1 MILAP
6 RGRLAR
12 SLVTAVA
19 AAVLARSA
27 SAGEAPKLKVFGDT
41 PSEKGQWRFEITKGT
56 GGGAAMTGHAM
67 TFCMDA
73 AQQMAEEARK
83 SGDKQPGCSFK
94 VLEDT
99 AARATFETACS
110 SSATRATIQ
119 RDGPKVFLFSM
130 TTSGK
135 EGVSMEGRYSYLGP
149 CSKDSA
155 VVGFD
160 RNGKECQQ
168 ARAQLTALD
177 PVKLCGSLA
186 SEAQKTCEDG
196 IAASRRQITTLCP

>member
-1 MILAP
+1 MIQAQRRHLA
-6 RGRLAR
+6 GIL
-12 SLVTAVA
+12 VA
-19 AAVLARSA
+19 AALAAPGA

-56 GGGAAMTGHAM
+56 GGGAAMAGHAM

-99 AARATFETACS
+99 SSRAAFETACS
-110 SSATRATIQ
+110 GNTMRATIQ
-119 RDGPKVFLFSM
+119 REGPKAFLFSM
-130 TTSGK
+130 TSSAK
-135 EGVSMEGRYSYLGP
+135 DGVAMEGRYTYLGP

-160 RNGKECQQ
+160 RNSKECQQ
-168 ARAQLTALD
+168 ARAQLAALD

-186 SEAQKTCEDG
+186 GDAKKTCEDG
-196 IAASRRQITTLCP
+196 INSSRKQITTLCP